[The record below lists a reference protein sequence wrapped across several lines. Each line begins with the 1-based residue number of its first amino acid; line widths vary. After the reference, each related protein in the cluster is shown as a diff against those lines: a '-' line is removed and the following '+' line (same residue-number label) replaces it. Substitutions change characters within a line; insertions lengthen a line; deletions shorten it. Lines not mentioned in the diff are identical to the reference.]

1 MNDKNWEE
9 YFSADELD
17 EINEAANMEKQLL
30 PTDFQTFLDG
40 IPKTTDLRAMFS
52 HLSTQIID
60 PFQNRALY
68 WLKKSLQDAA
78 DMFITRCLPIV
89 RNNLLDDVDRWSDTV
104 NFVAFWQERARTATV
119 VQSRATCSSFVDNLI
134 MEVTPKNQVAY
145 GENIQDNVDQNIN
158 VVEQEND
165 GEVLESSSS
174 ATMTPFIDNNASSPT
189 LDRTMDNEMPT
200 TPWIIGNTNITDL
213 FQQYRRHVDTIDLP
227 FPLETSLK
235 ELLAVADILFLAPM
249 DHSPA
254 MMKIFGQR
262 TLNDVCNQVL
272 GELMPANTA
281 KISDS
286 DFIKVTDTINVVD
299 SKAINVREGKR
310 DLLNLAAT
318 MNNTIGSVIEGLAN
332 L

>member
-1 MNDKNWEE
+1 MASTSKKRESPQGFDSQRETSIKRQRQPPSDASWCLGNLATLNLESFALHFGLTDKVKTLTRYRNIMNKW
-9 YFSADELD
+9 
-17 EINEAANMEKQLL
+17 IN
-30 PTDFQTFLDG
+30 DDV
-40 IPKTTDLRAMFS
+40 
-52 HLSTQIID
+52 
-60 PFQNRALY
+60 
-68 WLKKSLQDAA
+68 
-78 DMFITRCLPIV
+78 V
-89 RNNLLDDVDRWSDTV
+89 RNNLLNDLDRWSATV
-104 NFVAFWQERARTATV
+104 NFVAFWQERARTATI
-119 VQSRATCSSFVDNLI
+119 VQSRAACSSFVDNLI

-165 GEVLESSSS
+165 SEALESSSS

-249 DHSPA
+249 DYSPA

-286 DFIKVTDTINVVD
+286 DFIKVTDIINAVD
-299 SKAINVREGKR
+299 SKAISVREGMR

-318 MNNTIGSVIEGLAN
+318 MNNTIGNVIEGLAN